1 MARLERPGERPIG
14 SPMTPLVDPCRD
26 LNNQKWRVRMAAQ
39 GTLISPRRRLRPPPG
54 AALVGGWMVVAA
66 ALYLRWNASAT
77 WNFVDLTDFY
87 FGGVSVLDGVDIYA
101 PRPGVLA
108 FNYPPFAAVTFVPLG
123 VIGLPASKVVFTT
136 ATLVAYVVSLV
147 AIRRAVGARWAATIL
162 VGAAGLALEPVVRTL
177 VLGQIGIIL
186 MGLVLADLFL
196 VPARFRG
203 VLIGLA
209 AGIKLTPA
217 VFILYFAL
225 RRDWRAT
232 GLAMGTGAAT
242 VVVGWLA
249 ASTSS
254 HSYWLGGFDKF
265 DRFGELAFSPVNQ
278 SVRSFVSRVAP
289 GAPDWVLWV
298 AIAAAA
304 ALAFSAAVF
313 NGRRGTW
320 GNVALSLAGATLLLS
335 PISWTHH
342 WVWVVPAL
350 VALVHSRRRV
360 AATFIALVFYVAPMW
375 AVPES
380 GPLTAVQLLLGYAY
394 LGAAVVLLTTAITSP
409 MTRHRRST
417 VDGAFTP

>member
-1 MARLERPGERPIG
+1 MGVVI
-14 SPMTPLVDPCRD
+14 
-26 LNNQKWRVRMAAQ
+26 
-39 GTLISPRRRLRPPPG
+39 
-54 AALVGGWMVVAA
+54 GWMFVISAV
-66 ALYLRWNASAT
+66 YLRWSASVT

-87 FGGVSVLDGVDIYA
+87 HGGLSVLDGVDIYA

-108 FNYPPFAAVTFVPLG
+108 FNYPPFAAVAFVPLAI
-123 VIGLPASKVVFTT
+123 IGLSASKVAFTA
-136 ATLVAYVVSLV
+136 ATLIAYVLSLV
-147 AIRRAVGARWAATIL
+147 AIRRALDARWGTIL
-162 VGAAGLALEPVVRTL
+162 LLGTAGLALEPVVRTL
-177 VLGQIGIIL
+177 VLGQIGVIL

-242 VVVGWLA
+242 VVVGWAA
-249 ASTSS
+249 ASGSS
-254 HSYWLGGFDKF
+254 SSYWLGGFDKF

-304 ALAFSAAVF
+304 TLAFSAAVLQ
-313 NGRRGTW
+313 GRRDCW
-320 GNVALSLAGATLLLS
+320 GDMALSLAGATLLLS

-342 WVWVVPAL
+342 WVWVVPTL
-350 VALVHSRRRV
+350 VALVHSHRLV
-360 AATFIALVFYVAPMW
+360 AAAFIALVFYVAPMW

-380 GPLTAVQLLLGYAY
+380 GPLTAAELLLGYAY
-394 LGAAVVLLTTAITSP
+394 LGVAVVLLATAITAP
-409 MTRHRRST
+409 LTRHRRPRS
-417 VDGAFTP
+417 DGAVAL